1 MRAGKTVVSD
11 LLEKYHNGE
20 MADPADYDP
29 RNPDDVT
36 WSNTQRFWG
45 KFRWAVDLITNSCF
59 AGTNQGTISD
69 CISSDISNHVSAKRW

>member
-1 MRAGKTVVSD
+1 MRKLTNISNLKNVGNFMRAGKTVVSD

-36 WSNTQRFWG
+36 WSNTQRF
-45 KFRWAVDLITNSCF
+45 
-59 AGTNQGTISD
+59 
-69 CISSDISNHVSAKRW
+69 